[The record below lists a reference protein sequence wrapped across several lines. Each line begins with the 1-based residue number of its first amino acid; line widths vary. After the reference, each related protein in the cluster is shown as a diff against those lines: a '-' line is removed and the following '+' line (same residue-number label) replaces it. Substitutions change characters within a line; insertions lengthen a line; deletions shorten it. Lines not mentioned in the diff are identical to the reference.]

1 MQMVLGNPCKILYIL
16 NNTIYMYT
24 YIYMV
29 LKGDLLEWL
38 TGRSW
43 TSPLMVVKTKHPG
56 EVQRRDWMSQ

>member
-1 MQMVLGNPCKILYIL
+1 MVLGNPCKILYIL

-38 TGRSW
+38 IGCSLGNSTW
-43 TSPLMVVKTKHPG
+43 LSPDRKTKNAVVVHP
-56 EVQRRDWMSQ
+56 QDWIS

>member
-1 MQMVLGNPCKILYIL
+1 MFVSVYLCVCMPVR
-16 NNTIYMYT
+16 
-24 YIYMV
+24 V